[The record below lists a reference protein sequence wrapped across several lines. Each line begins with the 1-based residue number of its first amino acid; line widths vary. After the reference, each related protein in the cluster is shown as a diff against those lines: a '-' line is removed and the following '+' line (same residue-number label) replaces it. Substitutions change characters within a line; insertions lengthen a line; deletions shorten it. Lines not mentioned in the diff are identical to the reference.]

1 MSSWIMFVQ
10 KRTFWIIFKGSHFR
24 FNPKETM
31 KISSEVNETLKFKNI
46 ENYIGQQIE
55 IRGVVF
61 KTRVL
66 SGFGFVLLYTSGT
79 IIQTVFNGDLGATGI
94 KDGCSIKLK
103 GTIKEATLKDAFVSP
118 KNCEMV
124 IESFEIMS
132 TPHEP
137 MPFDITKKK
146 LDVLND
152 TKFDFRYLSMRH
164 PKERA
169 IFKIQSALVHGIRE
183 FLVQNS
189 FTEIRTP
196 KIVKEGAEGGA
207 NIFSLEYFGQTAYL
221 TQSPQFYKE
230 FCVGI
235 FDRVFEIAP
244 VFRAEKHN
252 TSRHINEYT
261 SIDVELSNIDSFH
274 DVMNIETAMLKHCFN
289 YIKKAVPFELELLEV
304 DVPEIT
310 DIPALDFYE
319 VKKIVNEKYKVPSEE
334 PDDLAPIEELKI
346 AEYVKETYNSDFVFI
361 TNYPFEK
368 RPFYTK
374 DDVNNPK
381 ITSSFDLIFRG
392 IEITSGGQRIHDY
405 NEIVDKLSRKGLDPK
420 SFEFF
425 TTAHKHG
432 LPPHGGFGIG
442 LERVTQRLLGLDN
455 IKSATMY
462 PRDIH
467 RLTP

>member
-1 MSSWIMFVQ
+1 
-10 KRTFWIIFKGSHFR
+10 
-24 FNPKETM
+24 M
-31 KISSEVNETLKFKNI
+31 KISSTVNESLKFKSI
-46 ENYIGQQIE
+46 ENYINQQVE
-55 IRGVVF
+55 IRGTVF

-66 SGFGFVLLYTSGT
+66 SGFGFVLIYTSGT
-79 IIQTVFNGDLGATGI
+79 IIQSVFNGDLGATGI
-94 KDGCSIKLK
+94 KDGCSIKVK
-103 GTIKEATLKDAFVSP
+103 GTVKEATLKDAFVHP
-118 KNCEMV
+118 KNCELV

-132 TPHEP
+132 TPKEP

-152 TKFDFRYLSMRH
+152 IKFDFRYLSMRH

-169 IFKIQSALVHGIRE
+169 IFKIQSALVQGIRE
-183 FLVQNS
+183 FLVENN

-207 NIFSLEYFGQTAYL
+207 NIFSLEYFGQKAYL

-252 TSRHINEYT
+252 TNRHINEYT
-261 SIDVELSNIDSFH
+261 SIDLELSNIDSFF
-274 DVMNIETAMLKHCFN
+274 DVMNIETAMLRHCFE
-289 YIKKAVPFELELLEV
+289 YVRKAVPFELQLLEV
-304 DVPEIT
+304 DLPVINE
-310 DIPALDFYE
+310 IPAIEFYE
-319 VKKIVNEKYKVPSEE
+319 VKKIVSEKYKITSDE
-334 PDDLAPIEELKI
+334 PDDLAPIEEQKI
-346 AEYVKETYNSDFVFI
+346 AEYAKEKYNSDFVFI
-361 TNYPFEK
+361 THYPFEK

-374 DDVNNPK
+374 DDPKDAK

-392 IEITSGGQRIHDY
+392 IEITSGGQRIHDFD
-405 NEIVDKLSRKGLDPK
+405 EIVAKIAKKGLDPQN
-420 SFEFF
+420 FEFF

-432 LPPHGGFGIG
+432 LPPHGGLGIG
-442 LERVTQRLLGLDN
+442 LERLTQRLLGLDN
-455 IKSATMY
+455 IKSSTMF

>member
-1 MSSWIMFVQ
+1 MTKWL
-10 KRTFWIIFKGSHFR
+10 IIKINKINNH
-24 FNPKETM
+24 KEAM
-31 KISSEVNETLKFKNI
+31 KISSEVSDSLKFKNI
-46 ENYIGQQIE
+46 ENFIGKEIE
-55 IRGVVF
+55 IKGTVF
-61 KTRVL
+61 KTRIL
-66 SGFGFVLLYTSGT
+66 SGFGFVLIYTSGS
-79 IIQTVFNGDLGATGI
+79 IIQSVFNGDLGATGI
-94 KDGCSIKLK
+94 KDGCSLKVK
-103 GTIKEATLKDAFVSP
+103 GTVKEASLKDAFVHP
-118 KNCEMV
+118 KNCELV
-124 IESFEIMS
+124 IESFEILS
-132 TPHEP
+132 TPTEP

-146 LDVLND
+146 LDILND

-169 IFKIQSALVHGIRE
+169 IFKIQSAIVHGIRE
-183 FLVQNS
+183 FLIENN

-261 SIDVELSNIDSFH
+261 SIDVELSNIDSFY
-274 DVMNIETAMLKHCFN
+274 DVMNIETAMLKHCFAFL
-289 YIKKAVPFELELLEV
+289 KKVVPYELELLEV
-304 DVPEIT
+304 DVPVIT

-319 VKKIVNEKYKVPSEE
+319 VKKIVSEVYKIVSEE

-346 AEYVKETYNSDFVFI
+346 AEYVKEKYKSDFVFI
-361 TNYPFEK
+361 THYPFEK

-374 DDVNNPK
+374 DDSKDPK

-405 NEIVDKLSRKGLDPK
+405 NEIIDKLTRKGLNPK
-420 SFEFF
+420 NFEFF

-432 LPPHGGFGIG
+432 LPPHGGLGIG
-442 LERVTQRLLGLDN
+442 LERVTQRLLGLEN